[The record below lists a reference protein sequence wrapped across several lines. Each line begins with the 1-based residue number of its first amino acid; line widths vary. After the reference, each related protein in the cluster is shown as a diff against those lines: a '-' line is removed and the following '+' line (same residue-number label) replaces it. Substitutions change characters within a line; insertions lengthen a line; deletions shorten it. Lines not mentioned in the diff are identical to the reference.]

1 MTNCRYDKDAKDYL
15 LPDGEPCKVDDYGDP
30 TTHCSAQRTCSQ
42 HVGRDELTCPRCIAR
57 VRGNLRKVASLSA
70 LMLAE
75 AIDVGVES
83 AAANLAGPGG
93 DYAIFSARRMIAKRW
108 IFEHLPEAKWEQ
120 AMTNL
125 LDDDDDRH
133 PYSVL
138 TRWQM
143 MLSEDWGHDLPARM
157 SITGAAG
164 YLERNLARLANDP
177 EQDWPLFA
185 AEVRKVHSHMEAVLH
200 NDTRPERGAPCP
212 DCRADGHV
220 VRLHRVYGHWCE
232 GPDCMRFH
240 HADTSDDRWVCSRN
254 REHVWTHAAYS
265 NYLEERGA

>member
-1 MTNCRYDKDAKDYL
+1 MTSCRYDKDTKDYL

-30 TTHCSAQRTCSQ
+30 TTHCKSQRTCSQ

-57 VRGNLRKVASLSA
+57 VRGNLRKVTSLSA

-143 MLSEDWGHDLPARM
+143 MLSEDWGHDLPAKL
-157 SITGAAG
+157 SITGAAA

-254 REHVWTHAAYS
+254 RDHVWTHAAYS